1 MKSLP
6 LTRLILPAVLL
17 STLPLHAEVKLSKVF
32 TPHMVLQR
40 GMAVPIWGT
49 ASAGEK
55 VDVKFREQTKSA
67 TAGADGKWSVK
78 LDELKVGGP
87 DVLTIGDKTIDDVLV
102 GDVWVGSGQSNMDMT
117 TQSYTANDK
126 GLVEIVA
133 GNYPKVRLLK
143 KDANAVWQEA
153 TPANNAGFSAM
164 LFSFGIPLQKEL
176 DVPVGLMVGA
186 VGGTPSGFWLSEAMY
201 NADPACKTAIEK
213 FAKTYDYDAEMEK
226 FKVLKAKYD
235 AELAAWQPLAEAA
248 KKEGKPVPPG
258 QPRLAPIP
266 LHAGEPRGKIGNL
279 FEAYVRPYVGYA
291 IKGVLWDQGESS
303 TAITG
308 VDQYSLMGALIKGW
322 RKDWGQ
328 GDFPFLY
335 VQKPSGGGCAWDY
348 NNPVSSQGSKI
359 APQPAV
365 VPPAPNGDYTHPVYL
380 RLMNYPN
387 TIMVT
392 STDLGGGTHPTNKS
406 GYGIRG
412 ARTALGAVYGQKQEY
427 YGPLYSS
434 HQIAG
439 DKVTIKFSHT
449 GKGLAIKSG
458 EKVQGSPTIG
468 EKLQGFAIAGED
480 GKFVWGD
487 AEIQGDTVVVSS
499 KDVPKP
505 AIVTYAWSTTFPWAN
520 LFNQDGLPAQP
531 FRTDVSGK

>member
-1 MKSLP
+1 MKPLP
-6 LTRLILPAVLL
+6 LTRLLLPALLL
-17 STLPLHAEVKLSKVF
+17 STLPLHAAVKLSKVF

-49 ASAGEK
+49 AAPGET
-55 VDVKFREQTKSA
+55 VEVKFRDQTKTV

-87 DVLTIGDKTIDDVLV
+87 DVLTIGEQKIDDVLV

-117 TQSYTANDK
+117 TSNYTANDP
-126 GLVEIVA
+126 GLVKIVA
-133 GNYPKVRLLK
+133 ENYPKVRLLK
-143 KDANAVWQEA
+143 KDAGAVWQEA
-153 TPANNAGFSAM
+153 NPANNAGFSAM

-176 DVPVGLMVGA
+176 NVPVGLMVGA
-186 VGGTPSGFWLSEAMY
+186 VGGTPSGYWLSEEMY
-201 NADPACKTAIEK
+201 KADPACKAAIEK
-213 FAKTYDYDAEMEK
+213 FAKTYDFDA
-226 FKVLKAKYD
+226 VVAKYKVD
-235 AELAAWQPLAEAA
+235 KEKYDQDLAAWQPLAEAA
-248 KKEGKPVPPG
+248 KKEGKPVPP
-258 QPRLAPIP
+258 QPRAPQVP
-266 LHAGEPRGKIGNL
+266 LKAGEPRGKIGNL
-279 FEAYVRPYVGYA
+279 FESYVRPYVGYA
-291 IKGVLWDQGESS
+291 IKGVLWDQGESG

-328 GDFPFLY
+328 GEFPFLY

-348 NNPVSSQGSKI
+348 SDPVTSQANKFT
-359 APQPAV
+359 PLPAT
-365 VPPAPNGDYTHPVYL
+365 VPPAPAGDYTHPVYI

-392 STDLGGGTHPTNKS
+392 STDLGGGTHPINKS
-406 GYGIRG
+406 GYGTRG
-412 ARTALGAVYGQKQEY
+412 ARTALAAVYGEKHEY
-427 YGPLYSS
+427 YGPLYAS

-449 GKGLAIKSG
+449 GKGLAFKNG
-458 EKVQGSPTIG
+458 D
-468 EKLQGFAIAGED
+468 KLQGFAIAGED

-487 AEIQGDTVVVSS
+487 AQIQGETVVVSS
-499 KDVPKP
+499 SAVPKP
-505 AIVTYAWSTTFPWAN
+505 AVVSYAWSGSFPWAN